1 MFVSNKPRTILD
13 GVPPLSGNHS
23 NWEHLCLETSIYYD
37 FALDVLSFAV
47 IAYIYS
53 TLVSLRWF
61 WMELNLSNSVGLYW
75 NPEVRGADIERVR
88 LFSG

>member
-1 MFVSNKPRTILD
+1 MPT
-13 GVPPLSGNHS
+13 PLSGNHS
-23 NWEHLCLETSIYYD
+23 NWEHLCLYTSIYYD
-37 FALDVLSFAV
+37 FVLDVLSFAI

-53 TLVSLRWF
+53 ALVSLGWF
-61 WMELNLSNSVGLYW
+61 CMELNLGNSVGLYW